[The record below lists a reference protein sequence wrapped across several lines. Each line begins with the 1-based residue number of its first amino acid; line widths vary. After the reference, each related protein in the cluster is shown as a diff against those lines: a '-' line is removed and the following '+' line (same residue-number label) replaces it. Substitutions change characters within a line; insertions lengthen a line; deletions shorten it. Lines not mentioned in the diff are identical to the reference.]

1 LTWILKGS
9 NVFRKLVF
17 TLGILAVGVSQA
29 QEITVVQTPAM
40 SGNFAHP
47 AMKDCPM
54 RPYPADSVQKGE
66 VGDVVLDV
74 LVDATSGR
82 PRDSKVVISSGYR
95 SLDMAAVFSLARC
108 TFVLDSIDRTTKPGR
123 GFASNGDWM
132 SRLGK
137 SSTAHSN
144 LKVSTLERPDY
155 LADAGAIAGFDR
167 IA

>member
-1 LTWILKGS
+1 MF
-9 NVFRKLVF
+9 FRKLVF

-66 VGDVVLDV
+66 VGDVVLDM

-108 TFVLDSIDRTTKPGR
+108 TFVLESNRPNDKAWTRIRFQWRLDEPAGKVIDRP
-123 GFASNGDWM
+123 
-132 SRLGK
+132 
-137 SSTAHSN
+137 
-144 LKVSTLERPDY
+144 
-155 LADAGAIAGFDR
+155 
-167 IA
+167 